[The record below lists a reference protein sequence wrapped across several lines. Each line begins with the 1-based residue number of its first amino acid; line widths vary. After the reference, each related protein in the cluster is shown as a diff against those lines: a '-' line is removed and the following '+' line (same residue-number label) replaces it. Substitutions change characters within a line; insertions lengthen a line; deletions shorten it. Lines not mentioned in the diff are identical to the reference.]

1 MTKDELLRELYQ
13 IQHRDLDPDGRML
26 EYQRFLMGQGLP
38 QRQVIDLLLLATTYF
53 LTDLPDDCAVPL
65 SKQIE
70 NLLSGINR
78 RKR

>member
-1 MTKDELLRELYQ
+1 MTKNELLRELYQ
-13 IQHRDLDPDGRML
+13 IQHSDLDADARML
-26 EYQRFLMGQGLP
+26 AYMDFLMGQGLP
-38 QRQVIDLLLLATTYF
+38 KRQVTDLLLLATTYF
-53 LTDLPDDCAVPL
+53 LMDLPDDCAVPL